1 MNKLEKITYLV
12 FIVLILIFMIIL
24 HNLVKKSI
32 KLSEEI
38 LKYNQPEMIRVIDDS
53 EPYENKG
60 RVQRVPEAIRL
71 IDDSEYYK
79 DTKKLTEIVDDKDII
94 KEDFQCLL

>member
-38 LKYNQPEMIRVIDDS
+38 LKYSQPEAIRVIDD
-53 EPYENKG
+53 N
-60 RVQRVPEAIRL
+60 
-71 IDDSEYYK
+71 EYYK
-79 DTKKLTEIVDDKDII
+79 DTEKLTEIMDDKDII

>member
-12 FIVLILIFMIIL
+12 FVVLILIFMIIL
-24 HNLVKKSI
+24 HNSINKSI

-38 LKYNQPEMIRVIDDS
+38 LKYNQ
-53 EPYENKG
+53 
-60 RVQRVPEAIRL
+60 PEAIRL

-79 DTKKLTEIVDDKDII
+79 DTKKLTEIMNDKDIL
-94 KEDFQCLL
+94 EENNVL